1 MANGQAEKLTL
12 VPVTAA
18 ALIDG
23 ASTADRPQAPE
34 SQTRLSP
41 RAAASQV
48 AHHPVGNASRLSRDS
63 FLQGD
68 WAVIDVDRQE
78 SEIRILLRAAAVVLS
93 GREREVLRAVLHGVS
108 DRAVS
113 QQLGITRQCV
123 CGHLANGLSKMGTES
138 RFAALQVWRL
148 LAEVERGRSGRAQIA
163 EVQFGDEK
171 LLSIRCV
178 IPPRPE
184 IEVRLSAAENRVAW
198 LVCDGLS
205 NRDIALTRGSAERTV
220 ANQVAAIFSKL
231 DCSRRFDVA
240 QFLLG
245 LR

>member
-1 MANGQAEKLTL
+1 MTNAAKVKKLSL
-12 VPVTAA
+12 VPVA
-18 ALIDG
+18 G
-23 ASTADRPQAPE
+23 STSENLHVAE

-41 RAAASQV
+41 RAAV
-48 AHHPVGNASRLSRDS
+48 AKTPHHAVGHSTRLTRES

-68 WAVIDVDRQE
+68 WMLVDVERRTP
-78 SEIRILLRAAAVVLS
+78 EIGILLRAAAVSLS
-93 GREREVLRAVLHGVS
+93 AREKEVLQLVLEGVP
-108 DRAVS
+108 DRIVS

-123 CGHLANGLSKMGTES
+123 CGHLGNALTKLGATS
-138 RFAALQVWRL
+138 RFATLQLWRL
-148 LAEVERGRSGRAQIA
+148 LIEVEKGRAGRAQLA
-163 EVQFGDEK
+163 EVAYGKEK
-171 LLSIRCV
+171 LLSLRCL

-184 IEVRLSAAENRVAW
+184 IEVRLSSAETHVAW

-205 NRDIALTRGSAERTV
+205 NREIALARGSAERTV

-231 DCSRRFDVA
+231 ECSRRFEVA